1 MSRRRNILVRTE
13 RTQALDAVFAA
24 KAESFEYKDDAY
36 VLHFTKPTT
45 VNQVQIWSNCPNVEP
60 LVKGKKRP
68 IPDSV
73 YKSVLKAQSEYRSLV
88 ERGKSIDIIL
98 RKCGISE
105 DVLQPRQTRALKIFR
120 RKLQEQQEAKHAMEK
135 AEEEERRNEEER
147 DYRRKVKQAEEARR
161 KKKDDVRKT
170 DTSKVEN
177 SMTDRKTTESD
188 NMDCQ

>member
-13 RTQALDAVFAA
+13 RTQALDDIFAT

-60 LVKGKKRP
+60 LVRGKKRP

-105 DVLQPRQTRALKIFR
+105 DVLQLDQRKALKAFR
-120 RKLQEQQEAKHAMEK
+120 SVEKKHQEAKQRKIEEQK
-135 AEEEERRNEEER
+135 KIETVENIKPIPVIENGKVKNDDGYYEEE
-147 DYRRKVKQAEEARR
+147 D
-161 KKKDDVRKT
+161 
-170 DTSKVEN
+170 SVEF
-177 SMTDRKTTESD
+177 SEMCDE
-188 NMDCQ
+188 CI